1 MDLRDYFALAVR
13 HWPVLTAS
21 VIAGLLAA
29 GIAIWVVTPQYE
41 STAKVVFT
49 AQNAG
54 TGQDIAYAGNYVQSR
69 VQTYKDLATSPVVLE
84 AALSKLHRNE
94 STDELA
100 DHTDIGVSQIDTVVD
115 ISVRDPKAAAARDAA
130 NAIADAL
137 IAQVK
142 TLETGTNP
150 SADAP
155 HIEGVVVG
163 PAEAEDDPATPNK
176 PLYLAAG
183 LLAGLLVGIAVV
195 SVRHVLQDAR

>member
-1 MDLRDYFALAVR
+1 MDLRDYFALALR

-21 VIAGLLAA
+21 VLAGLLAA

-54 TGQDIAYAGNYVQSR
+54 TGQDIAYAGNYVQGR
-69 VQTYKDLATSPVVLE
+69 IQTYKDLATSQVVLD
-84 AALSKLHRNE
+84 AALSTLDSGE
-94 STDELA
+94 SADELA
-100 DHTDIGVSQIDTVVD
+100 GHTDIGVSQIDTIVD
-115 ISVRDPKAAAARDAA
+115 ISVRDPKAAAAAEAA

-137 IAQVK
+137 IAQV
-142 TLETGTNP
+142 TVLEGGQSP
-150 SADAP
+150 SAKAP
-155 HIEGVVVG
+155 QIQGVVVG
-163 PAEAEDDPATPNK
+163 PAEPEDDPATPNK
-176 PLYLAAG
+176 PLYLSAG